1 MPTTA
6 VCTPVNSSDAPVKSK
21 EAALAPDVSINAEP
35 VTAPTNAA
43 SLKRETRVG
52 FFAIQLQLVVFP

>member
-6 VCTPVNSSDAPVKSK
+6 VCTPVNSSVAPVKSK
-21 EAALAPDVSINAEP
+21 EAAALAPDVSINAEP

-43 SLKRETRVG
+43 SLTRETQVG
-52 FFAIQLQLVVFP
+52 FY